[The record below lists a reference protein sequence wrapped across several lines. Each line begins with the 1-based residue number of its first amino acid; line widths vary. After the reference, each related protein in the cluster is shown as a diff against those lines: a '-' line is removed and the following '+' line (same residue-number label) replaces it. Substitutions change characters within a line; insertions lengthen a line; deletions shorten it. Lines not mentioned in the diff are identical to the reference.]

1 MLDLLSTLLKK
12 TDKNKPEFDK
22 IIEIF
27 PKLIEYIKTSDD
39 MFLLLHGT
47 MAIKNFIFYG
57 HEAVLKVS
65 SVNTLL
71 DTTKRLLS
79 PQRNE

>member
-12 TDKNKPEFDK
+12 TDKSKPEFEK
-22 IIEIF
+22 IVSIF
-27 PKLIEYIKTSDD
+27 PRLIEYIKTSED

-65 SVNTLL
+65 DIDTIL

-79 PQRNE
+79 P